1 MNVRR
6 LVRKIVYSLC
16 AGGRDVGGWVVAV
29 SEILKELV
37 RAAEEQVPKRKHG
50 LHRLGFKA
58 YVELGPNEAAA
69 VKFLWFF
76 SS

>member
-1 MNVRR
+1 MRR

-37 RAAEEQVPKRKHG
+37 RAAEAQVPKAKHG
-50 LHRLGFKA
+50 LLRLGFKA

-69 VKFLWFF
+69 DKLLWFF
-76 SS
+76 RS